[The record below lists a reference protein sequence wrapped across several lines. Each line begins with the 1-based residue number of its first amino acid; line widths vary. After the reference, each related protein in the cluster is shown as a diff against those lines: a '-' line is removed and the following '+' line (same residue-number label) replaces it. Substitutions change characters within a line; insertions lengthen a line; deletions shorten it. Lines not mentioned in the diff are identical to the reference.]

1 MVLMNYIL
9 AFVAGFFVKWVDW
22 IEDDR
27 KGEGT
32 IKFPLAIFYGGIIGY
47 LISVASFSEIFLGA
61 LLAQVFARKIDN
73 ISHVIGF
80 LTSILALFY
89 FGFPAVQLNYLLYFM
104 LLAFLDEQDFIGR
117 FRFLTEYRL
126 FLKIGAVLMLF
137 IGRWDYAI
145 AILLFDL
152 GYVVFTEIRKRF
164 IK

>member
-1 MVLMNYIL
+1 MVLINYLL

-27 KGEGT
+27 KGKGVV
-32 IKFPLAIFYGGIIGY
+32 KFPLAIFYGGIIGY
-47 LISVASFSEIFLGA
+47 LISTASFSEIFLGA

-73 ISHVIGF
+73 ISHITGF
-80 LTSILALFY
+80 VTSILTLFY
-89 FGFPAVQLNYLLYFM
+89 FGFPTVQLNYLFYFM
-104 LLAFLDEQDFIGR
+104 LLAFLDEQDFVGR

-137 IGRWDYAI
+137 IGRWDYAV

-152 GYVVFTEIRKRF
+152 GYILFTEIRKRF